1 MRAVNGRYRNSY
13 STGKF
18 PPHKGL
24 VWEFAFALG
33 LILFLSTL
41 AFTVTAQE
49 GRAKRVLLISTG
61 SRFSV
66 GFPIV
71 EQNIVEKLRQV
82 HPDKLEF
89 YSEYLDI
96 VRFPSESYHRGFRDY
111 LHDKYANDIPDLIIL
126 LYVGN
131 LGVAEKLLEQI
142 FPGTPVVATGLTE
155 EDLPAGPLGDRITGI
170 AQRFDP
176 TGTIRIILR
185 LQPEVRRIVVI
196 GGSTEVDRQVTTRA
210 RQASRLFAGAVE
222 FEFWD
227 RRSMDDILKAVTLL
241 PPQTAI
247 LFTTMFRDDSG
258 RAISSATAAQSI
270 AKASNVPVYGM
281 TDAIF
286 ATGAVGGSVSEIT
299 SSAKRAAELAH
310 RILDGAEPRSLPFE
324 ILTQGVPIF
333 DWRALKRWGI
343 GENRLPS
350 NSIVRFRPQSLWEEY
365 YWYFIGALIIIM
377 MQSAMIVDLL
387 LERRRRRR
395 VEAELRQNRQLME
408 LAASAGELGLWSRDV
423 TTGDMWANAAM
434 RSLLGF
440 GANDLLR
447 FDDMVARIHPDD
459 QARILSEIA
468 SAQTAGLPFEGEF
481 RTLLPDGTER
491 WVLGKGRTVAG
502 HSGRDAHRLGVLLE
516 ITERKRAEEKLRESE
531 QRFRTMANTAPVM
544 IWMSNPDK
552 LCTFFNKGWLDFTG
566 RTLEQELGNGWAEG
580 VHKEDFDRCL
590 EVYTNAFDA
599 RREFTMEY
607 RLRKHDGEYRWIS
620 DNGVPRYDLQGHF
633 VGYIGSCVDI
643 TEQKRDEE
651 ALEKERAFLR
661 QVIDIVPDF
670 IFAKDRE
677 GRFTLANRA
686 TAEAYGTK
694 PENLIGKTDRDFNSN
709 FEEVEF
715 FRRMDLEVMNTLQE
729 RFISEERVTDAHG
742 KVRWL
747 QTVKRPIVVKDGS
760 ASQVLGTSTEITQR
774 KETELELR
782 RQRAELA
789 HVTRISTM
797 GELAA
802 SLAHELNQPL
812 TAILSNAQAALRFMA
827 AKPPDLEEIREIFK
841 EIVQDNNRASE
852 VIRRMRAMVKKEEV
866 EFVPVDLDNL
876 IEDVMMLVRSDAVLH
891 NVQISF
897 EASSD
902 LPPVRGDRVQLQQV
916 VLNLLVNA
924 FDAVKNCP
932 VPDRQVIVRVER
944 EGARM
949 LKVTVR
955 DRGTGLSGDAL
966 DKIFQPFYTTRQDG
980 LGMGLAICR
989 SIIEAHGG
997 RLWVENNPDRGAT
1010 FCFTVAVEQRDEGWG
1025 SRDEGRVSRDG

>member
-1 MRAVNGRYRNSY
+1 MNGRYWNGY

-18 PPHKGL
+18 PLHKRL
-24 VWEFAFALG
+24 VWESAFALA

-41 AFTVTAQE
+41 AFTVGAQE

-71 EQNIVEKLRQV
+71 EQNIVEKLRQL

-131 LGVAEKLLEQI
+131 LGAAEKLLEQI

-155 EDLPAGPLGDRITGI
+155 EDLPTGPVGDRITGI

-176 TGTIRIILR
+176 AGTIRIILR

-196 GGSTEVDRQVTTRA
+196 GGTTEVDRQVMTRA

-227 RRSMDDILKAVTLL
+227 RRSIEDILEAVTSL

-247 LFTTMFRDDSG
+247 LFSTMFRDGAG

-286 ATGAVGGSVSEIT
+286 ATGAVGGSVSEIA

-310 RILDGAEPRSLPFE
+310 RILGGAEPRSLPFE

-343 GENRLPS
+343 SENRLPS
-350 NSIVRFRPQSLWEEY
+350 NSIVRFRPQSVWEEY
-365 YWYFIGALIIIM
+365 RWYLIGALIIIGV
-377 MQSAMIVDLL
+377 QSAMIVALL
-387 LERRRRRR
+387 LERRRRHR
-395 VEAELRQNRQLME
+395 VEVELKENQQLME
-408 LAASAGELGLWSRDV
+408 LATSAGELGLWSRDV
-423 TTGDMWANAAM
+423 TTGNIWANAPM
-434 RSLLGF
+434 RSLFGF
-440 GANDLLR
+440 GANDVLR
-447 FDDMVARIHPDD
+447 FDDLIARVHPDD
-459 QARILSEIA
+459 RARMLSEIEQ
-468 SAQTAGLPFEGEF
+468 AQAGGLPFEGEF
-481 RTLLPDGTER
+481 RIVLPDGTKR
-491 WVLGKGRTVAG
+491 WVLAKGRTVAG
-502 HSGRDAHRLGVLLE
+502 QSGRDAHRLGALLE
-516 ITERKRAEEKLRESE
+516 ITEHKQAEEKLRESE
-531 QRFRTMANTAPVM
+531 QRFRVMANTAPVM
-544 IWMSNPDK
+544 IWMSGSDK

-566 RTLEQELGNGWAEG
+566 RTLEQELGNGWTEG

-590 EVYTNAFDA
+590 EVYSSAFDA

-607 RLRKHDGEYRWIS
+607 RLRRHDGEYRWIS
-620 DNGVPRYDLQGHF
+620 DNGVPRYDLQGNF

-643 TEQKRDEE
+643 TEYKRGEE

-686 TAEAYGTK
+686 TAEAYGTT
-694 PENLIGKTDRDFNSN
+694 PENLIGKTDRDFNPN

-747 QTVKRPIVVKDGS
+747 QTVKRPIIEKDGS
-760 ASQVLGTSTEITQR
+760 ASQALGTSTEITQR

-827 AKPPDLEEIREIFK
+827 ARQPDLEEIREIFK
-841 EIVQDNNRASE
+841 EIVEDNSRASE
-852 VIRRMRAMVKKEEV
+852 IIRRMRALVRKEEV
-866 EFVPVDLDNL
+866 EFVAVDLQSVVD
-876 IEDVMMLVRSDAVLH
+876 DVMMLVHSDTVLQ

-897 EASSD
+897 QCDSD
-902 LPPVRGDRVQLQQV
+902 LPRVR
-916 VLNLLVNA
+916 
-924 FDAVKNCP
+924 
-932 VPDRQVIVRVER
+932 
-944 EGARM
+944 
-949 LKVTVR
+949 
-955 DRGTGLSGDAL
+955 
-966 DKIFQPFYTTRQDG
+966 
-980 LGMGLAICR
+980 
-989 SIIEAHGG
+989 
-997 RLWVENNPDRGAT
+997 
-1010 FCFTVAVEQRDEGWG
+1010 
-1025 SRDEGRVSRDG
+1025 